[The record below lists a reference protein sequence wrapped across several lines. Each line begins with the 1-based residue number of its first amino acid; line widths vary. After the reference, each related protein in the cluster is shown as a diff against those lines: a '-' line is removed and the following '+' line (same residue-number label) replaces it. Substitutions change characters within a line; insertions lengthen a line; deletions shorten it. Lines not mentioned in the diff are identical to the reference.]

1 MIGWLE
7 TILLAAFLAG
17 LLNGVHCAAMCGGII
32 GAACGPRGPTQGKS
46 QRWWL
51 ALGYNAGRITT
62 YAAGGALAGA
72 LGEAGLAL
80 RGGVAVQQMA
90 MALAGIALLLFAL
103 TISGFK
109 PVERGLAAAGGVLWR
124 HVQPW
129 SRRFL
134 PADNAARAFGLGL
147 AWGWL
152 PCAMVYAMLLTAL
165 ATVSAIEGTL
175 VMLAF
180 GLGTLPNVLLIAA
193 FCHRAR
199 GAVIAPAAR
208 IAAIVVLTVAGA
220 FSLIQATRPAAA
232 TLHSGLLCLA
242 IPGLSGTAR

>member
-7 TILLAAFLAG
+7 TILMAAFLAG

-32 GAACGPRGPTQGKS
+32 GAACGPRALSRSAVP
-46 QRWWL
+46 RWRL

-62 YAAGGALAGA
+62 YVMGGALAGA
-72 LGEAGLAL
+72 LGEAGLVL
-80 RGGVAVQQMA
+80 RGGAAVQQIA
-90 MALAGIALLLFAL
+90 MMLAGMALLLFAL
-103 TISGFK
+103 MVSGYK

-134 PADNAARAFGLGL
+134 PADNTMRAFGLGVV
-147 AWGWL
+147 WGWL

-165 ATVSAIEGTL
+165 ATVSAVEGAL

-180 GLGTLPNVLLIAA
+180 GLGTLPNVILIAMFLKRMRGMLA
-193 FCHRAR
+193 SPMAR
-199 GAVIAPAAR
+199 LAAVA
-208 IAAIVVLTVAGA
+208 VLVGVGG
-220 FSLIQATRPAAA
+220 FSLLQATRPAAA

-242 IPGLSGTAR
+242 LPGWVPTAR